1 MRNHRK
7 IEVSWLKKEKL
18 LPLTG
23 YLIVFALLGKSDS
36 HAILR
41 MIAD

>member
-7 IEVSWLKKEKL
+7 IGVSWLKKEKL

-23 YLIVFALLGKSDS
+23 YLIVFELYSARV
-36 HAILR
+36 IL
-41 MIAD
+41 MPYSG

>member
-7 IEVSWLKKEKL
+7 IGVSWLKKEKKL

-23 YLIVFALLGKSDS
+23 YLIVIYSARVIFMPYSG
-36 HAILR
+36 
-41 MIAD
+41 

>member
-7 IEVSWLKKEKL
+7 IRVSWLKKEKL

-23 YLIVFALLGKSDS
+23 YLIVFEIYSARVIFMPYSG
-36 HAILR
+36 
-41 MIAD
+41 

>member
-7 IEVSWLKKEKL
+7 IGVSWLKKEEKL

-23 YLIVFALLGKSDS
+23 YLIVFELYSASV
-36 HAILR
+36 IL
-41 MIAD
+41 IPYSG